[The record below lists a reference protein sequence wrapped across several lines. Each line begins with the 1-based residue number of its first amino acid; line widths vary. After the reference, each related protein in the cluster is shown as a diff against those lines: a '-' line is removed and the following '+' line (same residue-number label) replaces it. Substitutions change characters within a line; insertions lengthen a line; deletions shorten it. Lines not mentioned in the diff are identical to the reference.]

1 MTSLESSTGNSPT
14 VAAAVAQV
22 GNGLPR
28 AGAEFQVPGHTRTRG
43 TRLGGQ
49 CHRRCRG
56 NRGRRALLRNIGR
69 LAHIQEALNY
79 IYTVRSL
86 VKRGVVSP
94 AALSVPAYANVMA
107 CVVEFGDFFSAY
119 GRKWA

>member
-22 GNGLPR
+22 GKGLPR
-28 AGAEFQVPGHTRTRG
+28 AGAEFQVIRG
-43 TRLGGQ
+43 TAEHVSAGNAIGGAAEIVVAEPYYEILE
-49 CHRRCRG
+49 G
-56 NRGRRALLRNIGR
+56 W
-69 LAHIQEALNY
+69 HIQEALNY
-79 IYTVRSL
+79 FYTVRSL
-86 VKRGVVSP
+86 VKGGVVSP

-107 CVVEFGDFFSAY
+107 CVVEFNDFFSAY